1 MTETQNNDKKQQTP
15 TTINDQSKKV
25 LGGILQNAQMARHST
40 CTVVKYAKD
49 DKFVDTLN
57 SQIDK
62 YDEYIK
68 KAQDLAK
75 KHEIT
80 PEQPNGI
87 SKFFVEKSIK
97 MRFAFGTTD
106 SKIAEMMIKGT
117 AMGIID
123 VGKLLSRADLVCEDC
138 TCLAKN
144 LLTLEE
150 DKINVLKYY
159 L

>member
-75 KHEIT
+75 KHEIA

-138 TCLAKN
+138 TCLAKD

>member
-25 LGGILQNAQMARHST
+25 LGGILHNAQMARHST

-75 KHEIT
+75 KHEIA

-138 TCLAKN
+138 TCLAKD

>member
-49 DKFVDTLN
+49 DKVVDTLN

-75 KHEIT
+75 KHDIT

-138 TCLAKN
+138 TCLAKD

>member
-97 MRFAFGTTD
+97 MRFAFGTND

-123 VGKLLSRADLVCEDC
+123 LGKLLSHAKLTCEDC
-138 TCLAKN
+138 TCLAKD
-144 LLTLEE
+144 LMTLEE

>member
-1 MTETQNNDKKQQTP
+1 MTETQNNDKNNQKTNI
-15 TTINDQSKKV
+15 INDQSKKV
-25 LGGILQNAQMARHST
+25 LGGILQNAEMARHST

-49 DKFVDTLN
+49 SDFINTLN

-68 KAQDLAK
+68 EAKDLAK

-80 PEQPNGI
+80 PEKPSGI

-117 AMGIID
+117 AMGIVDI
-123 VGKLLSRADLVCEDC
+123 GKLLSRADLVCEDC

>member
-75 KHEIT
+75 KHEIA

>member
-1 MTETQNNDKKQQTP
+1 MQKDNKKEQNATQ
-15 TTINDQSKKV
+15 INDQSKKV
-25 LGGILQNAQMARHST
+25 LGGILSNAQMAKHST
-40 CTVVKYAKD
+40 VTVVKYAKAQD
-49 DKFVDTLN
+49 FVETLN

-62 YDEYIK
+62 YDEYIC
-68 KAQDLAK
+68 KAKQLAD
-75 KHEIT
+75 KHKIT
-80 PEQPNGI
+80 PQEPSGI
-87 SKFFVEKSIK
+87 SQFCVQNSIK

-123 VGKLLSRADLVCEDC
+123 LGKLLSRAELICEDC
-138 TCLAKN
+138 TKLAKE
-144 LLTLEE
+144 LMTFEE

>member
-75 KHEIT
+75 KHEIA

-106 SKIAEMMIKGT
+106 SKIAEIMIKGT
-117 AMGIID
+117 AMGIVD

>member
-1 MTETQNNDKKQQTP
+1 MSETQNNDKKQQTT

>member
-87 SKFFVEKSIK
+87 SIK

-138 TCLAKN
+138 TCLAKD

-150 DKINVLKYY
+150 DKINILKYY

>member
-1 MTETQNNDKKQQTP
+1 MTEKQNNDKKQQTP

-138 TCLAKN
+138 TCLAKD

>member
-1 MTETQNNDKKQQTP
+1 MAETQNNKNSHKTNV
-15 TTINDQSKKV
+15 INDQSKKV
-25 LGGILQNAQMARHST
+25 LGGILQNAEMARHST

-68 KAQDLAK
+68 KAKELAK

-80 PEQPNGI
+80 PEKPSGI

-117 AMGIID
+117 AMGIVD
-123 VGKLLSRADLVCEDC
+123 VGKLLSRANLVCQDC
-138 TCLAKN
+138 TCLAKD

>member
-1 MTETQNNDKKQQTP
+1 MSETQNNDKKQQTP

-138 TCLAKN
+138 TCLAKD

>member
-1 MTETQNNDKKQQTP
+1 MSETQNNDKKQQTP

-138 TCLAKN
+138 TCLAKD

-150 DKINVLKYY
+150 DKINILKYY